1 MVYPVPSMKKSL
13 VFIIAFLGLLPCA
26 LGFAQPSQPPAAPPK
41 TASAGQEKSAGGAQA
56 QSAAQQLF
64 VVLLTYP
71 ANAPQ
76 LSKEAGE
83 KLQEEHMAN
92 IRKLNGEGKLVIAG
106 PFMDK
111 GALRGIFVMKA
122 GSLAQAQEWANSDP
136 AVKAGRLAVDVHGPW
151 ATHPEGIHET
161 STPDSLEKYTLLL
174 AHQGD
179 HWDPKSPAFQDVVKQ
194 HVAYLKDLMQQ
205 GSLALAGPFPYLC
218 RAAGTGTE
226 AGERRPHGE
235 VRHFQDGGPSLGH
248 GQGSPG
254 ARTADAVAA
263 RLSETRSAARDR
275 LHPLRGISG
284 KC

>member
-205 GSLALAGPFPYLC
+205 GSLALAGPFL
-218 RAAGTGTE
+218 
-226 AGERRPHGE
+226 
-235 VRHFQDGGPSLGH
+235 DGGELKGILIYAVPLEQALKLENEDPMMKSGIFKMEAHPWATAKGVLAP
-248 GQGSPG
+248 GQPMQ
-254 ARTADAVAA
+254 
-263 RLSETRSAARDR
+263 
-275 LHPLRGISG
+275 
-284 KC
+284 